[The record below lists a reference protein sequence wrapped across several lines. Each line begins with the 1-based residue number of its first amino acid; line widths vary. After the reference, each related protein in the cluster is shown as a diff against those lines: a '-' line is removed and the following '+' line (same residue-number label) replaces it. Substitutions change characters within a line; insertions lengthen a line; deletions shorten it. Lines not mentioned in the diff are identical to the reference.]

1 MRKTEKGEEIMGI
14 GAFAAFC
21 GIVLAASFIQGVSGF
36 AFSMIVLMV
45 FPYLFGYTKSLVLA
59 AMMATF
65 VMLYNAFLYRRTID
79 WTWVVRWLAVY
90 IVADLAGV
98 LVLKRVG
105 DNPIWYPLMG
115 VIFIAMAIYLLWGQK
130 RVQVRVG
137 WGSMIVLSVL
147 SGLIMGAFGVG
158 GPLMAAFFL
167 EATESKEY
175 YLGTSQLVL
184 GLTLFIDFLMRV
196 ANGMFTADLIG
207 YTLLGVVSMVLGLYI
222 AKRLVSRMDALTLRK
237 FICVVMIADGIFMLL
252 HNL

>member
-1 MRKTEKGEEIMGI
+1 MGI

-21 GIVLAASFIQGVSGF
+21 GITLVASFIQGVSGF

-65 VMLYNAFLYRRTID
+65 VMLYNAFLYRKTID
-79 WTWVVRWLAVY
+79 WTWIVRWLAVY

-130 RVQVRVG
+130 LVKVRVG

-167 EATESKEY
+167 EATSSKEY

-196 ANGMFTADLIG
+196 FNGMFTVDLVG

>member
-1 MRKTEKGEEIMGI
+1 MMSL

-21 GIVLAASFIQGVSGF
+21 GIVLAASLVQGISGF

-90 IVADLAGV
+90 IIADLAGV

-105 DNPIWYPLMG
+105 DSPIWYPLMG

-130 RVQVRVG
+130 IFTVRVG

-167 EATESKEY
+167 EATSSKEY

-184 GLTLFIDFLMRV
+184 GLTLFIDFLLRV
-196 ANGMFTADLIG
+196 FNGMFTVDLIG
-207 YTLLGVVSMVLGLYI
+207 YTLLGMVSMVLGLYI

-237 FICVVMIADGIFMLL
+237 FICVVMIADGVFMLF

>member
-1 MRKTEKGEEIMGI
+1 MMSL

-21 GIVLAASFIQGVSGF
+21 GIVLAASLVQGISGF

-90 IVADLAGV
+90 IIADLAGV

-105 DNPIWYPLMG
+105 DSPIWYPLMG
-115 VIFIAMAIYLLWGQK
+115 VIFIAMAVYLLWGQK
-130 RVQVRVG
+130 IFTVRVG

-167 EATESKEY
+167 EATSSKEY

-184 GLTLFIDFLMRV
+184 GLTLFIDFLLRV
-196 ANGMFTADLIG
+196 FNGMFTVDLIG
-207 YTLLGVVSMVLGLYI
+207 YTLLGMVSMVLGLYI

>member
-1 MRKTEKGEEIMGI
+1 MMSL

-21 GIVLAASFIQGVSGF
+21 GIVLAASLVQGISGF

-90 IVADLAGV
+90 IIADLAGV

-105 DNPIWYPLMG
+105 DSPIWYPLMG
-115 VIFIAMAIYLLWGQK
+115 VIFIAMAVYLLWGQK
-130 RVQVRVG
+130 IFTVRVG

-167 EATESKEY
+167 EVTSSKEY

-184 GLTLFIDFLMRV
+184 GLTLFIDFLLRV
-196 ANGMFTADLIG
+196 FNGMFTVDLIG
-207 YTLLGVVSMVLGLYI
+207 YTLLGMVSMVLGLYI

-237 FICVVMIADGIFMLL
+237 FICVVMIADGVFMLF

>member
-1 MRKTEKGEEIMGI
+1 MMSL

-21 GIVLAASFIQGVSGF
+21 GIVLAASLVQGISGF

-90 IVADLAGV
+90 IIADLAGV

-105 DNPIWYPLMG
+105 DSPIWYPLMG
-115 VIFIAMAIYLLWGQK
+115 VIFIAMAVYLLWGQK
-130 RVQVRVG
+130 IFTVRVG

-147 SGLIMGAFGVG
+147 SAAIYGLW
-158 GPLMAAFFL
+158 
-167 EATESKEY
+167 
-175 YLGTSQLVL
+175 
-184 GLTLFIDFLMRV
+184 
-196 ANGMFTADLIG
+196 
-207 YTLLGVVSMVLGLYI
+207 LLLN
-222 AKRLVSRMDALTLRK
+222 RWNHRRPTRK
-237 FICVVMIADGIFMLL
+237 I
-252 HNL
+252 HRR

>member
-1 MRKTEKGEEIMGI
+1 MMSL

-21 GIVLAASFIQGVSGF
+21 GIVLAASLVQGISGF

-115 VIFIAMAIYLLWGQK
+115 VIFIAMAVYLLWGQK
-130 RVQVRVG
+130 IFTVRVG

-167 EATESKEY
+167 EATSSKEY

-184 GLTLFIDFLMRV
+184 GLTLFIDFLLRV
-196 ANGMFTADLIG
+196 FNGMFTVDLIG
-207 YTLLGVVSMVLGLYI
+207 YTLLGMVSMVLGLYI

-237 FICVVMIADGIFMLL
+237 FICVVMIADGVFMLF

>member
-1 MRKTEKGEEIMGI
+1 MMSL

-21 GIVLAASFIQGVSGF
+21 GIVLAASLVQGISGF

-90 IVADLAGV
+90 IIADLAGV

-105 DNPIWYPLMG
+105 DSPIWYPLMG

-130 RVQVRVG
+130 IFTVRVG

-167 EATESKEY
+167 EATSSKEY

-184 GLTLFIDFLMRV
+184 GLTLFIDFLLRV
-196 ANGMFTADLIG
+196 FNGMFTVDLIG
-207 YTLLGVVSMVLGLYI
+207 YTMLGMVSMVLGLYI

-237 FICVVMIADGIFMLL
+237 FICVVMIADGAFMLF

>member
-1 MRKTEKGEEIMGI
+1 MMSL

-21 GIVLAASFIQGVSGF
+21 GIVLAASLVQGISGF

-65 VMLYNAFLYRRTID
+65 VMLYNAFLYRKTID
-79 WTWVVRWLAVY
+79 WTWIVRWLAVY

-130 RVQVRVG
+130 LVKVRVG

-167 EATESKEY
+167 EATASKEY

-196 ANGMFTADLIG
+196 FNGMFTVDLVG

>member
-1 MRKTEKGEEIMGI
+1 MMSL

-21 GIVLAASFIQGVSGF
+21 GIVLAASLVQGISGF

-90 IVADLAGV
+90 IIADLAGV

-105 DNPIWYPLMG
+105 DSPIWYPLMG
-115 VIFIAMAIYLLWGQK
+115 VIFIAMAVYLLWGQK
-130 RVQVRVG
+130 IFTVRVG

-167 EATESKEY
+167 EATSSKEY

-184 GLTLFIDFLMRV
+184 GLTLFIDFLLRV
-196 ANGMFTADLIG
+196 FNGMFTVDLIG
-207 YTLLGVVSMVLGLYI
+207 YTLLGMVSMVLGLYI

-237 FICVVMIADGIFMLL
+237 FICVVMIADGVFMLF

>member
-1 MRKTEKGEEIMGI
+1 MMSL

-21 GIVLAASFIQGVSGF
+21 GIVLAASLVQGISGF

-65 VMLYNAFLYRRTID
+65 VMLYNAFLYRKTID
-79 WTWVVRWLAVY
+79 WTWIVRWLAVY

-130 RVQVRVG
+130 LVKVRVG

-167 EATESKEY
+167 EATSSKEY

-184 GLTLFIDFLMRV
+184 GLTLFIDFLLRV
-196 ANGMFTADLIG
+196 FNGMFTVDLIG
-207 YTLLGVVSMVLGLYI
+207 YTLLGMVSMVLGLYI

-237 FICVVMIADGIFMLL
+237 FICVVMIADGVFMLF